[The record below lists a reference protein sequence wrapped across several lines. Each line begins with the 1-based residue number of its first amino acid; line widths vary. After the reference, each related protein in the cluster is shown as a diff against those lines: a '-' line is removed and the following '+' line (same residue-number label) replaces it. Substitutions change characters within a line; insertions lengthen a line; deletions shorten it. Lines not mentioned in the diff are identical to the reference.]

1 MSVKGIVEK
10 IGQRGKAWNVVI
22 NGKQYGFGFKAPAF
36 TVGNMV
42 SFETKDVVVGD
53 RTYVNV
59 VEDTVVVTEVE
70 ATPPPKA
77 AAPVKSYAKATA
89 PEKKSD
95 GYWDAKDRKIT
106 YLACQKDAIQIVDMA
121 LRNDALSLGAAK
133 NKKLGVIL
141 ATVNLITGELFQ
153 NVVSGEYENMAQD
166 APGSDVVLNTE
177 TQGDD

>member
-42 SFETKDVVVGD
+42 SFETQDVVVGD

-59 VEDTVVVTEVE
+59 VEGTVVVTEVE

-77 AAPVKSYAKATA
+77 AAPVKSSAKATA

-121 LRNDALSLGAAK
+121 LRNDALVLGAAK
-133 NKKLGVIL
+133 NKKLGVIIS
-141 ATVNLITGELFQ
+141 TVNLITSELFQ
-153 NVVSGEYENMAQD
+153 NVVSGEYENEVKPAAAD
-166 APGSDVVLNTE
+166 NAVTTE
-177 TQGDD
+177 EDD